1 MEKPYRP
8 DYRPDYDKWERICR
22 AERKKCSLMSCLILW
37 NIWFVGILW
46 SYNFWFDKD
55 LSYDFSTFL
64 VVCLFAF
71 CWFIVLKI
79 ILMIS
84 LLIFPIDGKARQCAE
99 DEAEDAYNADMR
111 RYTHGLEA
119 EDERYERQVM
129 REIKGMRMRGEIEDE
144 IALRRYSYL
153 QTIQNSQNQQLIE
166 VLNRAIQASNSG
178 NYTGLSNNLKQLE
191 RELGL

>member
-22 AERKKCSLMSCLILW
+22 EERKECSLMSCLIWW
-37 NIWFVGILW
+37 NIIFVGILW
-46 SYNFWFDKD
+46 FENL
-55 LSYDFSTFL
+55 LSRYDFTTFL
-64 VVCLFAF
+64 ATCFFAF
-71 CWFIVLKI
+71 CWFITLKI
-79 ILMIS
+79 ILTIS
-84 LLIFPIDGKARQCAE
+84 LLIFPIDEKARQYAE
-99 DEAEDAYNADMR
+99 NEASNAYNADLD
-111 RYTHGLEA
+111 RYNHRLEA

-153 QTIQNSQNQQLIE
+153 QTIQNSHNQQLIE
-166 VLNRAIQASNSG
+166 VFNSAIEASNSG
-178 NYTGLSNNLKQLE
+178 NYKSLSNNLRQLE